1 MSFNFPINPSLNQT
15 YSVGDKTWIYDGRG
29 WKLSTLQ
36 FSVTPIYDHAN
47 GAFDK
52 ANSANS
58 LAQAAFDAANNA
70 GSSEEI
76 QTIFTHANGAFD
88 KANSANV
95 LAQAAFEQANTI
107 VIFDQDLNTSND
119 VIFNRITTT
128 TGEVYVN
135 IGNTFLVTTTS
146 DGSSER
152 TLSFDTFGTL
162 RTYYGI
168 QGQEGLF
175 LAGQDGEAYS
185 SIYLPKDSLSNT
197 QAVQIANYNE
207 TGNITLTAN
216 ASNWTFNHNGN
227 LIFPN
232 SAEIR
237 DVGGDLRLRAAPG
250 EVTQLQGIDSSGFV
264 DSAVKTFY
272 NNGGYVTI
280 NTNID
285 ANEHIWTFNPNG
297 DLTVPNYIIFA
308 GNTYIGDEPGAG
320 TPVFRIVTPLNYG
333 VTIETDSDISGN
345 NYVWSFNSDS
355 TLTFPDNTV
364 QTTAYQTVVWD
375 TANAAFNK
383 ANSANVLAQNAYDF
397 ANTRY
402 SSSGGTISGDVQI
415 SGNLI
420 VVGNTVTYSANDVI
434 VNDPILLIANNNPAN
449 LLDIGF
455 SGHYVEST
463 VLKHTGL
470 IRDVSTSTWYLFEG
484 YEPDIQGANILNIA
498 DPTLVISNLKAN
510 LFGNANTATDADTL
524 DGLHG
529 TSYANSTF
537 AQSSYTHA
545 NAAFNQANTDVTSI
559 STTAGIY
566 GNNTIVPVITLE
578 ANGRVRSITN
588 TTISF
593 PAETDTLQ
601 SVTGRGNTSNA
612 IITLTNTT
620 KTTSNTTGSLI
631 VSGGIAVTGNVA
643 LQQIHFAD
651 GTSMNTAAS
660 GTGGASITW
669 TRKTANYTA
678 VNGDRIIAD
687 TSGGSFVITLPA
699 TPSLGDVIVIADG
712 NSWATNT
719 LNVAR
724 NGATIEGYSE
734 DLQLDV
740 PGIRVDLVY
749 DGTTWEA
756 YTFAAPQASVI
767 NDTTTNT
774 TQYLNM
780 VRNTSGALQNSY
792 ISTTKLYF
800 NPLSGAV
807 SATDFNS
814 LSDATLK
821 ENISN
826 ITNAMDILESIRPV
840 EFNWI
845 DNNKKSYGVIAQ
857 EIEKVLPNL
866 VETNKDNNI
875 KSVSYT
881 QLVPILIESIKELK
895 KEIQILKKRKNNA
908 KT

>member
-36 FSVTPIYDHAN
+36 FSVVPIYNHAN
-47 GAFDK
+47 GAYDK

-58 LAQAAFDAANNA
+58 LAQAAFNAANNA
-70 GSSEEI
+70 GSSAQI
-76 QTIFTHANGAFD
+76 QTISTHANGAFD

-95 LAQAAFEQANTI
+95 LAQAAFNTANTDVTSISTTAGTYGSTTVVPVISI
-107 VIFDQDLNTSND
+107 VANGRVLSISNTAIEFPVTS
-119 VIFNRITTT
+119 VAGA
-128 TGEVYVN
+128 TGAV
-135 IGNTFLVTTTS
+135 
-146 DGSSER
+146 
-152 TLSFDTFGTL
+152 
-162 RTYYGI
+162 
-168 QGQEGLF
+168 
-175 LAGQDGEAYS
+175 
-185 SIYLPKDSLSNT
+185 SNT
-197 QAVQIANYNE
+197 QLLDGIE
-207 TGNITLTAN
+207 TVDGAGSGLDA
-216 ASNWTFNHNGN
+216 
-227 LIFPN
+227 
-232 SAEIR
+232 
-237 DVGGDLRLRAAPG
+237 DLLDG
-250 EVTQLQGIDSSGFV
+250 LQGSSYANSTFTQ
-264 DSAVKTFY
+264 SAF
-272 NNGGYVTI
+272 
-280 NTNID
+280 D
-285 ANEHIWTFNPNG
+285 
-297 DLTVPNYIIFA
+297 
-308 GNTYIGDEPGAG
+308 
-320 TPVFRIVTPLNYG
+320 
-333 VTIETDSDISGN
+333 
-345 NYVWSFNSDS
+345 
-355 TLTFPDNTV
+355 
-364 QTTAYQTVVWD
+364 Q
-375 TANAAFNK
+375 
-383 ANSANVLAQNAYDF
+383 ANSANVLAQNAYNF

-420 VVGNTVTYSANDVI
+420 VVGNTVTYSANNVV

-484 YEPDIQGANILNIA
+484 YEPDIQGANVLNIA
-498 DPTLVISNLKAN
+498 HPTLVVSNLKAN
-510 LFGNANTATDADTL
+510 VFGNANTATTWQTARTVTIGSTGKSVDGSANVTWTLSEIGAQTAGSYVTTGDAQTIT
-524 DGLHG
+524 GVK
-529 TSYANSTF
+529 TF
-537 AQSSYTHA
+537 ANNFIINSNTLVANLNASLLNGLPSTWFA
-545 NAAFNQANTDVTSI
+545 NATVANTDVTSI
-559 STTAGIY
+559 STTAGVY

-588 TTISF
+588 TSISF

-601 SVTGRGNTSNA
+601 SVTARGNTSDRV
-612 IITLTNTT
+612 ITLTNTS

-643 LQQIHFAD
+643 LQQIFFAD

-660 GTGGASITW
+660 GTGGGASITW

-712 NSWATNT
+712 NNWQTNT

-724 NGATIEGYSE
+724 NGATIEGFSE
-734 DLQLDV
+734 DLQLDI

-756 YTFAAPQASVI
+756 YTFATPQASVI

-774 TQYLNM
+774 TQYINM
-780 VRNTSGALQNSY
+780 VRNITGALQNTYVS
-792 ISTTKLYF
+792 STNFYF

-821 ENISN
+821 ENISS
-826 ITNAMDILESIRPV
+826 ITNAIDILDAIRPV
-840 EFNWI
+840 EFNWK
-845 DNNKKSYGVIAQ
+845 NNGKKSYGVLAQ
-857 EIEKVLPNL
+857 EIEQILPQV

-895 KEIQILKKRKNNA
+895 REIQILKEEKK
-908 KT
+908 